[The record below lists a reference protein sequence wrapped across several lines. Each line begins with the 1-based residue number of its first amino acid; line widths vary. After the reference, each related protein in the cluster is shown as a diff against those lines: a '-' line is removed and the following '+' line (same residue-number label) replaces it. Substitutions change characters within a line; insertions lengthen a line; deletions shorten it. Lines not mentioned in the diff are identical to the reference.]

1 VSKNALRKSMAG
13 YRTELKKAYADS
25 DAILH
30 DDSQDWPGADTLRLI
45 QALKKKA
52 SDKRHKED
60 AKWKTENAPELKDM
74 TAYINA
80 KKADP
85 RSTVR
90 NPHPG
95 IHMKRVEHLHEQ
107 TIHVTAT
114 ELEDIATGVDKLVK
128 KYRVTDE
135 RTNEPPMH
143 AAAGRN
149 EFYIFSILRYMAR
162 EKYRYVQAIEKWL
175 THMPADE
182 RTPKQK
188 EYMHLFSKISSLKK
202 HMEEARENLK
212 ALSAGKT
219 RKPRPPRPALPDDN
233 NPPKQQPVHHV
244 KHKGG

>member
-1 VSKNALRKSMAG
+1 MMA
-13 YRTELKKAYADS
+13 YREELKKAYEKS
-25 DAILH
+25 NKILH
-30 DDSQDWPGADTLRLI
+30 DYEQGWPGVETLKLI
-45 QALKKKA
+45 QALTKRA
-52 SDKRHKED
+52 SDKKHKED
-60 AKWKTENAPELKDM
+60 ANWKREHDSQLKEM
-74 TAYINA
+74 TAYI
-80 KKADP
+80 KKKQADP
-85 RSTVR
+85 RSDVR

-107 TIHVTAT
+107 TIHVTAK
-114 ELEDIATGVDKLVK
+114 ELEDIATGVDRLVQ

-135 RTNEPPMH
+135 RTNEPPTH

-175 THMPADE
+175 TQMPVAD

-188 EYMHLFSKISSLKK
+188 EYMHLYSEITSIKRRMQES
-202 HMEEARENLK
+202 RENLK

-233 NPPKQQPVHHV
+233 NPPRQQHV
-244 KHKGG
+244 PHVMHRG

>member
-1 VSKNALRKSMAG
+1 MAG
-13 YRTELKKAYADS
+13 YRSDLKKAYTES
-25 DAILH
+25 DAILRDH
-30 DDSQDWPGADTLRLI
+30 SQDWPGSDTLRLI
-45 QALKKKA
+45 QVLKKRA
-52 SDKRHKED
+52 SDKRHTED
-60 AKWKTENAPELKDM
+60 AKWKVQHAPELKDM
-74 TAYINA
+74 TAYVNA

-85 RSTVR
+85 RSPVR

-107 TIHVTAT
+107 TIHVTAK
-114 ELEDIATGVDKLVK
+114 ELEDIATEVDKLVK

-135 RTNEPPMH
+135 LTNEPPTH
-143 AAAGRN
+143 SAAGRN

-188 EYMHLFSKISSLKK
+188 EYMRLYSEITSIKRR
-202 HMEEARENLK
+202 MQEARDHLK

-219 RKPRPPRPALPDDN
+219 RKPRPPRTALPDDN
-233 NPPKQQPVHHV
+233 NPPRQQPVHHV